1 MQARDAS
8 QDRKGAAIEST
19 AAHHDQNG
27 PVTRAALAHRLRRV
41 LEIGC
46 LPTDSDQERVAKEV
60 FVVTG
65 LGAGLAG
72 VVWAVMYAALG
83 KPLSSLIPLVI
94 TVVLVA
100 IFARFVETKRLGLLP
115 VPFLALGILL
125 PLLLQLSL
133 GGYVHGSAVVMW
145 AFMAPLFSL
154 LLRPARETA
163 IWLAAFV
170 GDLVLAALLDGSVA
184 VRVQPLP
191 NIASL
196 ILFAL
201 NIAGIGL
208 LTFVA
213 LSYFRAQRDAAE
225 RRSEGLLLNVLPAPI
240 AARLKRGEEPIA
252 DQHDDITV
260 LFADLA
266 GFTVRSAHETP
277 AETVAVLNEVFS
289 VFDGLVRRYGLE
301 KIRTIGDSYMVAAG
315 VPLARPDHV
324 HAICAMALDLRREV
338 ARLNADHDWD
348 LSFRVGINSGP
359 AVAGIVGREKFHY
372 DLWGDTINI
381 ASRMES
387 HGLPDQIQVT
397 EPVYERLKGDFVFE
411 RRGLIEVKGKGPTL
425 TYFLVGRVGEHSEG
439 DSVRVP
445 TPARS
450 VGSQPVQA
458 T

>member
-1 MQARDAS
+1 MGQMARA
-8 QDRKGAAIEST
+8 T
-19 AAHHDQNG
+19 
-27 PVTRAALAHRLRRV
+27 PAHRLRQV

-46 LPTDSDQERVAKEV
+46 LPTDSDQERVTKEV
-60 FVVTG
+60 FVVIG
-65 LGAGLAG
+65 LGATLAG
-72 VVWAVMYAALG
+72 VFWAVMYVALG
-83 KPLSSLIPLVI
+83 KPLSGLIPLVI
-94 TVVLVA
+94 SVVVAA
-100 IFARFVETKRLGLLP
+100 IFARFVQTKRLGLLP
-115 VPFLALGILL
+115 VPFLGFGILL

-133 GGYVHGSAVVMW
+133 GGYVRGSAVVMW

-163 IWLAAFV
+163 IWLAIFV
-170 GDLVLAALLDGSVA
+170 GDLVLAALLDASVA
-184 VRVQPLP
+184 QKVQPLP
-191 NIASL
+191 NVAIL
-196 ILFAL
+196 TLFAL
-201 NIAGIGL
+201 NIAGIGS

-213 LSYFRAQRDAAE
+213 LSYFRVQRDAAE
-225 RRSEGLLLNVLPAPI
+225 RRSEKLLLTILPESI

-252 DQHDDITV
+252 DHHDDITV

-315 VPLARPDHV
+315 VPVARPDHA
-324 HAICAMALDLRREV
+324 HAICAMALDLRGEV
-338 ARLNADHDWD
+338 ARLNANHDWD
-348 LSFRVGINSGP
+348 LSFRIGINSGP

-372 DLWGDTINI
+372 DLWGDTVNI

-397 EPVYERLKGDFVFE
+397 EPVYERLKNDFVFE
-411 RRGLIEVKGKGPTL
+411 RRGFVDVKGKGPTL
-425 TYFLVGRVGEHSEG
+425 TYLLVGRVGEHSDS
-439 DSVRVP
+439 DSVSEP
-445 TPARS
+445 TPAPS
-450 VGSQPVQA
+450 VGPQRVEA

>member
-1 MQARDAS
+1 MRPVARAPIA
-8 QDRKGAAIEST
+8 Q
-19 AAHHDQNG
+19 
-27 PVTRAALAHRLRRV
+27 RLRRV

-46 LPTDSDQERVAKEV
+46 LPADSDQDRVTKEV
-60 FVVTG
+60 FVVIS
-65 LGAGLAG
+65 LGAGVAG
-72 VVWAVMYAALG
+72 VVWAVMYVALG
-83 KPLSSLIPLVI
+83 KPLSGLIPLSI
-94 TVVLVA
+94 DVVVVA
-100 IFARFVETKRLGLLP
+100 ILGRFVRTKKLGLLP
-115 VPFLALGILL
+115 LPFLGSGILL

-163 IWLAAFV
+163 IWLAISVA
-170 GDLVLAALLDGSVA
+170 DLVLAALVDGAVA
-184 VRVQPLP
+184 RVVQPLP
-191 NIASL
+191 NIA
-196 ILFAL
+196 ILTLFVL
-201 NIAGIGL
+201 NIAGIGS

-225 RRSEGLLLNVLPAPI
+225 RRSESLLLNVLPAPI

-289 VFDGLVRRYGLE
+289 VFDGLVSRFGLE

-315 VPLARPDHV
+315 VPVARPDHA
-324 HAICAMALDLRREV
+324 HAVCAMALDLRREV
-338 ARLNADHDWD
+338 ARLNKAHDWD
-348 LSFRVGINSGP
+348 LSFRIGINSGP

-372 DLWGDTINI
+372 DLWGDTVNV

-387 HGLPDQIQVT
+387 HGLPDRIQVT
-397 EPVYERLKGDFVFE
+397 EAVYERLKDDFVFE
-411 RRGLIEVKGKGPTL
+411 RRGVVDVKGKGPTL
-425 TYFLVGRVGEHSEG
+425 TYLLVSRVGE
-439 DSVRVP
+439 DSDRDLVKAPAAESRVDP
-445 TPARS
+445 QR
-450 VGSQPVQA
+450 VQA